1 MKVNAIIAALIAP
14 FYRLHRHTRLRT
26 KMIVPLLGILLIS
39 SSVIGFTF
47 YMRTKRQQYLVKAGE
62 IHPIDNVTSG
72 PIDIP
77 QDVARQMETE
87 RFGVMHVNVN
97 GTVHTLA
104 FTHSPDENFIYV
116 IDVLQDEYLGPLH
129 QTTRLILSTVA
140 ISLLVSALLSWF
152 ITKGIT
158 APFQS
163 MIKGM
168 QQVSL
173 GELTQRTNLDKES
186 PEIRHGGLNG
196 CSYFRLSPYEK

>member
-1 MKVNAIIAALIAP
+1 MTRRNICESQRNHCSFDRTILSSTSPYSITHQDDRSIARDFAHL
-14 FYRLHRHTRLRT
+14 FFCDRFH
-26 KMIVPLLGILLIS
+26 LLYEGLN
-39 SSVIGFTF
+39 V
-47 YMRTKRQQYLVKAGE
+47 QQYLVKAGE

-173 GELTQRTNLDKES
+173 G
-186 PEIRHGGLNG
+186 GLNG